1 MLACTMLNQI
11 MTNNGTMK
19 LPTEQHV
26 LRAITHWQLNSELCS
41 GPEACSPGNCVCCDT
56 VRELLGNAPLMELV
70 SSVVRQLEGGEAN
83 PVDALLS
90 LYAFGFTTA
99 RVMDGDAGENRNRR
113 VI

>member
-1 MLACTMLNQI
+1 

-26 LRAITHWQLNSELCS
+26 LRAIAHWQLNSELCS
-41 GPEACSPGNCVCCDT
+41 GPEACTPGECVCCDI
-56 VRELLGNAPLMELV
+56 VRELLANAPLMELV
-70 SSVVRQLEGGEAN
+70 TNVVRQLESGEADQI
-83 PVDALLS
+83 DALLS

-99 RVMDGDAGENRNRR
+99 RVMDGNAEENRNRR

>member
-1 MLACTMLNQI
+1 
-11 MTNNGTMK
+11 
-19 LPTEQHV
+19 
-26 LRAITHWQLNSELCS
+26 
-41 GPEACSPGNCVCCDT
+41 
-56 VRELLGNAPLMELV
+56 MELV